1 MMLEDLNFWLLA
13 PVFLGMAFLY
23 GSAGHGGA
31 SGYLAIFA
39 LAGVTDPA
47 IAPLVLTLNVIVSG
61 IGFQNFYRF
70 GHFRFSLLWP
80 FVITSIP
87 AAFLGARVELAVE
100 LFELALGIVL
110 LLSALFI
117 GVSGMKERLSKI
129 DLSHINVLWLGLPAG
144 FLIGLVSG
152 AVGIGGGIFLTPLL
166 IITGIASVKH
176 TAATAS
182 AFIFLN
188 SLSGL
193 SGHILRD
200 NIMWEWL
207 LPFVIIVGIGGFLGS
222 WLSAGKFTSSI
233 VRYLTLIVLLV
244 AGFKLIFA

>member
-1 MMLEDLNFWLLA
+1 MEDLNFWLLFPFFA
-13 PVFLGMAFLY
+13 VMAFLY

-31 SGYLAIFA
+31 SGYLALFA
-39 LAGVTDPA
+39 IAGVTDPA
-47 IAPLVLTLNVIVSG
+47 IAPMVLTMNVIVSG

-70 GHFRFSLLWP
+70 GYFRFSLLWP

-87 AAFLGARVELAVE
+87 AAFLGARVDLSVE
-100 LFELALGIVL
+100 AFELALGVVL
-110 LLSALFI
+110 LLSALFMGI
-117 GVSGMKERLSKI
+117 SGMRERWSKI
-129 DLSHINVLWLGLPAG
+129 DLSNINVLWLGLPAG

-152 AVGIGGGIFLTPLL
+152 TVGIGGGVFLTPLL
-166 IITGIASVKH
+166 IITAIASVKH

-207 LPFVIIVGIGGFLGS
+207 LPFVITVGVGGYIGS
-222 WLSAGKFTSSI
+222 YLSAGSFTTTI
-233 VRYLTLIVLLV
+233 VRALTIIVLLI
-244 AGFKLIFA
+244 AGFKLVFT